1 MSNSRR
7 WRRVSKIM
15 GWNSAFNRLES
26 KIVKRWYTTTDER
39 HNHLDEMLADQLQDY
54 SNDLSENAKRI
65 NKIPDKGDFCVI
77 IDEGLHGFPIG
88 EVVNIQGRFP
98 YSDTTLEAVSYD
110 GLEQLVRYND
120 IKVITLKEASKGWEG
135 NHAEI

>member
-7 WRRVSKIM
+7 WRRVNKIM

-65 NKIPDKGDFCVI
+65 NKIPNEGDFCVI
-77 IDEGLHGFPIG
+77 IDEGLHGYPIG
-88 EVVNIQGRFP
+88 EVVKIQSRFP
-98 YSDTTLEAVSYD
+98 HSDTTLEAVSYD
-110 GLEQLVRYND
+110 GLEQLIRYND
-120 IKVITLKEASKGWEG
+120 IKVITPTEAFQEWESSY
-135 NHAEI
+135 AEI